1 MDVTASMPGDITC
14 PRSSLTFLCV
24 ESADLAQPSFV
35 ETLGRRIQACRTR
48 FANVQLLV
56 RIRDTDTITPYFGLQ
71 YELLA
76 DRDESRDVQIQPV
89 HTKDEVM
96 HTVTWLALLLDAGN
110 RDFVAGIVSEAIDE
124 LAGTGVPTEE
134 RLPMAY

>member
-1 MDVTASMPGDITC
+1 MPGDITC

-24 ESADLAQPSFV
+24 ESTDLAQPAFV

-48 FANVQLLV
+48 FANVQVLV
-56 RIRDTDTITPYFGLQ
+56 RIRDCDTVAPYFGLQ
-71 YELLA
+71 FELPA
-76 DRDESRDVQIQPV
+76 DHDESRDVQIQPV

-110 RDFVAGIVSEAIDE
+110 RDFVSGIVAEAVEE
-124 LAGTGVPTEE
+124 LAGAGVSTQEQ
-134 RLPMAY
+134 LPMSY